1 MSRSMIT
8 SKEHED
14 LVSLILQ
21 KQHILENK
29 QTDRYSKAE
38 KAAAWDWVEEE
49 FNRNPN
55 NVRVSPLRPL
65 FFFSFLL
72 LGVDIRALS
81 VDISV
86 LIVDLSVGTYLMYLL
101 SVIVLNLRK
110 TGVQMYSQFFNGK
123 HRFRVV
129 QVVFFQ

>member
-29 QTDRYSKAE
+29 QTDRSDYSPQKVIKLHSAKGD

-86 LIVDLSVGTYLMYLL
+86 LIVDLRVGT
-101 SVIVLNLRK
+101 
-110 TGVQMYSQFFNGK
+110 
-123 HRFRVV
+123 
-129 QVVFFQ
+129 